1 MTGGSPTQ
9 QQGVL
14 ATQVAGTPSP
24 FQAAAPTRTLEA
36 LEFGPALELVASHAV
51 SELGAAAVRARIP
64 LSDPGWI
71 TEQLATAAEMQRLLD
86 SGDPFR
92 PEPVSD
98 IGPVIGDL
106 RMPGSVLE
114 PAELIA
120 IGVALGA
127 MRSVRAE
134 LVRIGDAAPRVAGL
148 AAEVPPKD
156 LEDRIV
162 RSFEADGSVSD
173 DASPELARARRG
185 VRETRKRLIATLEH
199 QLHALDRVSSQSE
212 VTLRNGRYVIPV
224 RRDDR
229 DRVKGI
235 VHGESASGAT
245 LFVEPPEAVEL
256 GNELSSWESAEA
268 RAVLAVLRDL
278 TERARPHCDALL
290 QGLEMCALAD
300 DAYARARFAI
310 EADGVAPSMVLCR
323 SCAPRDGERCGD
335 GGPTAAG
342 IGSEAAMTIVRGVHP
357 LLLTESGAPVPFDLE
372 LSPQEFTVL
381 LSGPNAG
388 GKTVLLKAVGLTA
401 ALAQSGVIPPVGRGT
416 VLPVF
421 HSIYVDIGD
430 HQSIAA
436 SLSTFSAHVAALRE
450 ILLEADAGALV
461 LLDEIGGGTDPIEG
475 AALAGATLLSLNDR
489 RSTTIA
495 TTHLSELKEMAART
509 EGVVNAS
516 LEFDIE
522 TLAPTYRFVKDRP
535 GRSFGLA
542 IARRMGLPAEVIQLA
557 EELQPQEARSLEAML
572 ADLERREQGLGQRE
586 HDVAVTGAQ
595 LRRAQAEVE
604 RLREDLGLQHRRLAQ
619 RERDLERDG
628 REQARNFLLDARR
641 RVEDALEIA
650 RSGTT
655 QAATKEARRLVE
667 EGVRSEADALKRLE
681 DKAQAHGWRVRKG
694 GAGSGERGADG
705 VGEDSA
711 WPARRSGARGVMS
724 TSAPDSAPR
733 SPLPTHD
740 IEAASS
746 EIDLRGLTGE
756 EAEATLVLALDAAVA
771 ADLPWLRIIHGKGTG
786 VLRNRVGEVLR
797 RDKRVTRY
805 HLAPPEQGGTGVTVV
820 ELVS

>member
-1 MTGGSPTQ
+1 MTGSSPTE

-51 SELGAAAVRARIP
+51 SELGAAAVRARVP
-64 LSDPGWI
+64 LSDTGWI
-71 TEQLATAAEMQRLLD
+71 TGQLATAAEMQRLLD
-86 SGDPFR
+86 SGDAFR

-148 AAEVPPKD
+148 AAEIPPKD

-199 QLHALDRVSSQSE
+199 QLHALDRVGSQSE
-212 VTLRNGRYVIPV
+212 VTLKNGRYVIPV

-290 QGLEMCALAD
+290 HGLEMCALAD

-323 SCAPRDGERCGD
+323 RCAPGGGELSG
-335 GGPTAAG
+335 GGPAAAA

-357 LLLTESGAPVPFDLE
+357 LLLTESDAPVPFDLE

-450 ILLEADAGALV
+450 ILLEADGGALV

-516 LEFDIE
+516 LEFDTE

-586 HDVAVTGAQ
+586 HDVAVTEAQ

-604 RLREDLGLQHRRLAQ
+604 KLRADLGLQHRRLAQ

-655 QAATKEARRLVE
+655 QAPAKEARRLVE
-667 EGVRSEADALKRLE
+667 EGVRSEADALKRLD
-681 DKAQAHGWRVRKG
+681 DKAQAQGWRVRKG
-694 GAGSGERGADG
+694 GAGSGERGADLRPPTAG
-705 VGEDSA
+705 
-711 WPARRSGARGVMS
+711 
-724 TSAPDSAPR
+724 SAPR
-733 SPLPTHD
+733 SPLPAPD

-786 VLRNRVGEVLR
+786 VLRTRVGQVLQ

-805 HLAPPEQGGTGVTVV
+805 HLAPAEQGGTGVTVV
-820 ELVS
+820 ELAS